1 MRFPQSAA
9 LVLFV
14 CISYLV
20 SSHTDWGVLSV
31 VKCGQISCINRS
43 SIRVRIKAR
52 EAKPKQPV
60 RTLSIEDSEMK
71 RADISCG
78 DAYPMYS
85 PSLLGLWKN
94 RVLWLLLWVAHSLPH
109 GAHSSQTN
117 WYRQR
122 EAVFP
127 FISTECGEDEQSLF
141 ITWWYSCN
149 GDVKD

>member
-1 MRFPQSAA
+1 MRF
-9 LVLFV
+9 LFCTILIFLLLSSYYISS
-14 CISYLV
+14 CIIWERWCITEYWRQQQMRSSYLRFRHLSRNTKERQSV
-20 SSHTDWGVLSV
+20 SFLS
-31 VKCGQISCINRS
+31 Q
-43 SIRVRIKAR
+43 
-52 EAKPKQPV
+52 
-60 RTLSIEDSEMK
+60 EDSEMK

-141 ITWWYSCN
+141 ISGWYS
-149 GDVKD
+149 